1 MFASLRRHI
10 TRSYVLLAVTLILVV
25 VLASTALAFLLYAR
39 GMSDSIAGAT
49 QRVTDA
55 ARSITPGHSLDQ
67 VAPQILAAV
76 GHSRFHVEIQDNSGR
91 RIAENEREGSPS
103 TERAITV
110 AIGRAIGLPR
120 VEVPVPG
127 GRVTISSNFDRFGE
141 LLLWYWSI
149 MVPIGILAVIGA
161 WLIARRITSHA
172 IGPLVDVTQA
182 LRLIAAGD
190 VSPQRL
196 LSESS
201 DLRELTSAYNDV
213 AFSLAAA
220 SAERN
225 QTEAQM
231 RQFIADAGHELRTPL
246 TIIMGYLDVLR
257 QGIVQGA
264 EGTQRTYETMLDE
277 SRKMR
282 ALIEKLI
289 LLARLDRAQAA
300 VRPVPIDLAALAQR
314 VVNGLEPLA
323 NGRIRTELG
332 DEGAIVTADEAELY
346 EAIKNVID
354 NALKYAPESA
364 VRVDVKRDSKQA
376 CLTISDSGPGMDPQ
390 DLEHAFDRFYRG
402 STRADIEGSGLG
414 LAIAKRAAERS
425 GGSITVDSAPGKGT
439 RVVLC
444 LPRLEKPGSR
454 AQRS

>member
-1 MFASLRRHI
+1 MFDSLRRHI
-10 TRSYVLLAVTLILVV
+10 TRSYVLLAVTLIFVV

-39 GMSDSIAGAT
+39 GMNDSISGAA
-49 QRVTDA
+49 QRASDAA
-55 ARSITPGHSLDQ
+55 ARSITPGHPLAQ
-67 VAPQILAAV
+67 AAPQILAAV
-76 GHSRFHVEIQDNSGR
+76 GHSRFHVTIHDDNGR
-91 RIAENEREGSPS
+91 QIAENEREGPPS

-110 AIGRAIGLPR
+110 AIGRAIGLPH

-127 GRVTISSNFDRFGE
+127 GRVSISSNFDRFGE
-141 LLLWYWSI
+141 VLLWYWEI
-149 MVPIGILAVIGA
+149 MVPVGVLAVLLA
-161 WLIARRITSHA
+161 WLMARRITSRA
-172 IGPLVDVTQA
+172 IGPLVDVTHA
-182 LRLIAAGD
+182 LRDIAQGD
-190 VSPQRL
+190 VTPQRL

-201 DLRELTSAYNDV
+201 DLRDLTSAYNDV

-220 SAERN
+220 NAERK

-246 TIIMGYLDVLR
+246 TIIMGYLDALR

-264 EGTQRTYETMLDE
+264 EGTQKTYETMLDE
-277 SRKMR
+277 SRRMR

-289 LLARLDRAQAA
+289 LLARLDREQNP

-314 VVNGLEPLA
+314 VVSGLEPLA
-323 NGRIRTELG
+323 NGRIQTDLS
-332 DEGAIVTADEAELY
+332 DEGAIVNADEAELY

-354 NALKYAPESA
+354 NALKYATGSP
-364 VRVDVKRDSKQA
+364 VQVGVKRDRDQA
-376 CLTISDSGPGMDPQ
+376 CLTVSDSGPGMDPQ

-425 GGSITVDSAPGKGT
+425 GGNIAVESIPGKGT

-444 LPRLEKPGSR
+444 LPRLEKPATR
-454 AQRS
+454 A